1 MDSLNH
7 LFSKDSTREVL
18 DKLNQE
24 FRTKYNTTFTKQK
37 KDHLK
42 FYKPSAVV
50 RQANKDIENK

>member
-1 MDSLNH
+1 MDSLNN
-7 LFSKDSTREVL
+7 LFSKDRTREVL

-50 RQANKDIENK
+50 S